1 LHTTNKTEA
10 MQRAL
15 ALYNELHQPPP
26 DGGPPPPA
34 PKKSAAFSG
43 FARHWVDVV
52 QAPRKSPATLR
63 GYEGALRRY
72 WVPAFGDTEL
82 RRISPDEV
90 YAEIARLLS
99 RGLAPKTV
107 NNALSVLS
115 SMFRSAI
122 SLRYCEA
129 NPCESVEPCRV
140 TPPSWDWWTPSEAA
154 TFLHHV
160 RTQDPRWYAMFAL
173 ALRAGLRRGELVA
186 LQWPDLD
193 LEARQGRIERAL
205 SNKVVGPPKSGRTRV
220 VPLSREVCAALRSHP
235 RRLGCDWVFP
245 SDAGVILNPD
255 YMAGPKVWGRLLA
268 SSGVRPIR
276 FHDLRHTC
284 ASHLVQAGTPL
295 AAVQLILGHA
305 DYSTT
310 LRYAH
315 LAPDQ
320 VAGWVDRISGPN
332 LGPP

>member
-1 LHTTNKTEA
+1 
-10 MQRAL
+10 
-15 ALYNELHQPPP
+15 
-26 DGGPPPPA
+26 
-34 PKKSAAFSG
+34 
-43 FARHWVDVV
+43 
-52 QAPRKSPATLR
+52 
-63 GYEGALRRY
+63 
-72 WVPAFGDTEL
+72 
-82 RRISPDEV
+82 
-90 YAEIARLLS
+90 LLE
-99 RGLAPKTV
+99 RGLSAKTV

-115 SMFRSAI
+115 SLFRSAK
-122 SLRYCEA
+122 SLRYCEL
-129 NPCESVEPCRV
+129 NPCEAIEPCRV
-140 TPPSWDWWTPSEAA
+140 KPPSWDWWKPHEANR
-154 TFLHHV
+154 FLQHV
-160 RTQDPRWYAMFAL
+160 ERRDSRWHPMFTL

-186 LQWPDLD
+186 LQWSDID
-193 LEARQGRIERAL
+193 LEARQVRIERAL
-205 SNKVVGPPKSGRTRV
+205 SNKVVGPPKSGRARI
-220 VPLSREVCAALRSHP
+220 VPLARDVCAALRSHP

-245 SDAGVILNPD
+245 STTGGILNPD

-268 SSGVRPIR
+268 SSGVRSIR

-320 VAGWVDRISGPN
+320 VAGWVERISGPN